1 MAIFKKTNISSL
13 QLVRV
18 SHTVTLRLVINFV
31 CPKLLKSNGEKF
43 SKQTLRIRRNNN
55 TAFMGVKKAK
65 CTVVQNVIT
74 THSRFVSFFAF
85 LNIRGKH
92 LLKLGGSPGLV
103 VKGGDL

>member
-1 MAIFKKTNISSL
+1 
-13 QLVRV
+13 
-18 SHTVTLRLVINFV
+18 
-31 CPKLLKSNGEKF
+31 
-43 SKQTLRIRRNNN
+43 
-55 TAFMGVKKAK
+55 MGVKKAK